1 MIEKI
6 INGIKYC
13 LNEETQTAEVI
24 AKRNGYE
31 GDIIIPETVVFKKVS
46 YLVTNIDEH
55 AFYNCKSLTS
65 ITIPDSVTSIGES
78 FRKLRISYLYCSSR
92 WCNYNWRGDFRL
104 LLLPYIHCY
113 PKWCNK
119 YWRGGI

>member
-6 INGIKYC
+6 IKGIKYC
-13 LNEETQTAEVI
+13 LNEETMTAEVI

-65 ITIPDSVTSIGES
+65 ITIPDSVTSIGERAFENCVS
-78 FRKLRISYLYCSSR
+78 LTSIVIPDGVTTIGEATFDC
-92 WCNYNWRGDFRL
+92 
-104 LLLPYIHCY
+104 
-113 PKWCNK
+113 
-119 YWRGGI
+119 